1 MCKSKKAGGLG
12 IGRML
17 DKNKSFLAKW
27 MWRFG
32 SEFDSLWRTVLC
44 KKYGI
49 RKESPLWE
57 WIPNMNASS
66 FVKAIGSLLA
76 SGSKTKKVI
85 KEGSKVIIGDG
96 NKADFWSFRIG
107 DNSQLKSSCP
117 RIYALA
123 NNKAGVV
130 QEYDGKF
137 TIRTFRHQLADSKED
152 DLVDFRSSWQG
163 LESFG
168 LGVWA
173 GGVWKAAQMVACWNG
188 SELGQGCAQGQA
200 RTECGALCFSP

>member
-1 MCKSKKAGGLG
+1 MCKSKKVGGLG

-44 KKYGI
+44 AKYGV

-57 WIPNMNASS
+57 WIPNMNALS

-85 KEGSKVIIGDG
+85 NEGLKVIIGDS

-130 QEYDGKF
+130 QEYGSWIDSRWSWNIQLRRPLFDWEKDQWKVLMELLENMRIHQF
-137 TIRTFRHQLADSKED
+137 THDVLT
-152 DLVDFRSSWQG
+152 
-163 LESFG
+163 
-168 LGVWA
+168 
-173 GGVWKAAQMVACWNG
+173 
-188 SELGQGCAQGQA
+188 
-200 RTECGALCFSP
+200 